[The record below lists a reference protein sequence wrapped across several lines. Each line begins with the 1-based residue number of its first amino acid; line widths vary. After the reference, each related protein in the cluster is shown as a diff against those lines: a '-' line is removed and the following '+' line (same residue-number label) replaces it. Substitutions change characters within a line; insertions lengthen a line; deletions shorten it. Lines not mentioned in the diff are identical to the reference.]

1 VVRARIRLAEAADLA
16 PVCVCCGQPA
26 TRVREQ
32 EFPLS
37 EALSAG
43 LLAASALCG
52 VGVLVKRAITL
63 ALPVCE
69 YHRRR
74 GRRSNRTFFRGL
86 LLTVGL
92 GVAAYLAAFIDDAAC
107 TYLALA
113 AVLASIVTMV
123 VAMHET
129 GDGLKVTA
137 LAGEW
142 LTLGGVSKEFAA
154 AVGEGVRPSGK

>member
-1 VVRARIRLAEAADLA
+1 MARARIRLAGAADLP

-26 TRVREQ
+26 TRVRDQ
-32 EFPLS
+32 EFPLG
-37 EALSAG
+37 EALSAA

-52 VGVLVKRAITL
+52 PAVLVKRAVTL

-74 GRRSNRTFFRGL
+74 GRRSNRTFFRGA

-92 GVAAYLAAFIDDAAC
+92 GVAAYVASHVDDAAG
-107 TYLALA
+107 TYLGLA
-113 AVLASIVTMV
+113 AVSAAIGTMV
-123 VAMHET
+123 VAMHEA

-137 LAGEW
+137 LSGEW
-142 LTLGGVSKEFAA
+142 LTLTGVSKGFAA
-154 AVGEGVRPSGK
+154 AVGEKVG